1 MGWLTD
7 PQAWI
12 AFLTLTSLEIV
23 LGVDNIIFITILAS
37 RLPQH
42 QQPRARLLGLAAAM
56 GSRLLLLLSLSWIIR
71 LTAPLFNLV
80 GNEISGRDLIL
91 LVGGLFLIAKATHE
105 IHKKLEGDEG
115 EGDRKV
121 KSSFAGVI
129 LQVMLVDVVFSL
141 DSVITAVGMVS
152 DISIMIA
159 AIVVSVLFML
169 AFAAPISDFVQRHP
183 TIKMLALAFLILIGV
198 TLIAEGFDQKISKGY
213 VYFAM
218 AFSLLV
224 EMLNMR
230 LRRASRAP
238 VHLRQEFSDDGR

>member
-129 LQVMLVDVVFSL
+129 LQVMLGDVVFSL